1 MKTKFW
7 LKPHSY
13 FCSLFQPKRILP
25 IEWCK
30 QKSMT
35 LPAALW
41 TAFSG
46 FRNSTKLLQP
56 KPPQLVS
63 LEPSQLLVV
72 PLVKGLD
79 FAATNDE
86 AMS

>member
-1 MKTKFW
+1 
-7 LKPHSY
+7 
-13 FCSLFQPKRILP
+13 
-25 IEWCK
+25 
-30 QKSMT
+30 MT
-35 LPAALW
+35 LRAALW

-72 PLVKGLD
+72 PLVEGLD

>member
-1 MKTKFW
+1 
-7 LKPHSY
+7 
-13 FCSLFQPKRILP
+13 
-25 IEWCK
+25 
-30 QKSMT
+30 MT
-35 LPAALW
+35 LRAALW

-46 FRNSTKLLQP
+46 FRNSVKLLQP
-56 KPPQLVS
+56 KPLRLVS

-79 FAATNDE
+79 FAAINDE